1 MIPIK
6 SGSQKGRVLS
16 QPWNMG
22 SGRWQPSAQDLPNQ
36 FLFLFMMRKE
46 PGGFFFFFLVVFCL
60 LFSWTSEF
68 AV

>member
-6 SGSQKGRVLS
+6 GGSQKGGVLS
-16 QPWNMG
+16 QHRDMG
-22 SGRWQPSAQDLPNQ
+22 SGRWQPSAQDLPIQ

-46 PGGFFFFFLVVFCL
+46 PGGFFFLVVFCL
-60 LFSWTSEF
+60 LFFWTSEF

>member
-36 FLFLFMMRKE
+36 FLLLFMMRKE
-46 PGGFFFFFLVVFCL
+46 PGGFFFFLVVFCL

>member
-6 SGSQKGRVLS
+6 SGSQKGGVLS

-22 SGRWQPSAQDLPNQ
+22 SGKWQPSAQDLPDQ

-46 PGGFFFFFLVVFCL
+46 PGGFFVCLFVCFYCFLFAFFLDF
-60 LFSWTSEF
+60 
-68 AV
+68 

>member
-6 SGSQKGRVLS
+6 SGSQKGGVLS
-16 QPWNMG
+16 QHRDMG
-22 SGRWQPSAQDLPNQ
+22 SGRWQPSAQDLPTQ

-46 PGGFFFFFLVVFCL
+46 PGGFFFFLVVFCL
-60 LFSWTSEF
+60 LFFWTSEF